1 MIMKSNNIV
10 KLSVIALLIFTASC
24 EKYLDKTPE
33 SDLAMEDVFK
43 DFEHAQGF
51 VEQLYTYVVNYA
63 AATKQDNANSFNID
77 ESTVGNST
85 NQIDRN
91 FDVGDLNAWQAR
103 GYFNKTSLNVDQVD
117 TRRRFGIWNGWQ
129 AIRIANIAI
138 ANVEKMTGATQTEK
152 DLILGQALFFRA
164 YFHHEI
170 MKFWGRIPYVDK
182 VLTGNNDDFKMVR
195 PATYLECALRADE
208 DFAAAAELLPNNW
221 DDLQNDPNATFLTF
235 REETFGNNLLRIN
248 KAIIYSY
255 KGRNLLYAASP
266 LMQGTTNTYDY
277 DEELCLQAAAEFAK
291 VIKMDVDNVNNLGLA
306 TMANYQYVFYTTQT
320 NRTKWPGTAAN
331 MGGGQGEFIFSST
344 AQATGLSTQLAQTFM
359 PYHQNNIKSVPS
371 HNFVHRVF
379 GTANGLSCDEDPTHD
394 FQHEFDNRDPR
405 FYKWLIIDGD
415 LVIQKT
421 SANPLYRYAR
431 LYTGGTMRQV
441 VNINHTGYHTKKWAD
456 ITFNTT
462 QKTGGAADALT
473 NISCLWLSMR
483 LTDVY
488 LMYAEALAATSTY
501 GVSGKPDYGY
511 LSGMSALDVI
521 NIIRDRAGIPHVEVS
536 YPGIEGQPEKFMDV
550 LRRERSM
557 ELCFEG
563 HRWMDLRR
571 WVVAHLMENRVKS
584 ALDFERNN
592 PASMGG
598 RSTFTNINFNER
610 WVLTRVCEYPKHY
623 WLPFPTDQTTMYP
636 GFEQNPGW

>member
-1 MIMKSNNIV
+1 MKSKNII
-10 KLSVIALLIFTASC
+10 KLSMIVLLFVTASC
-24 EKYLDKTPE
+24 EEYLDKTIE
-33 SDLAMEDVFK
+33 SDLEMEDVFK

-63 AATKQDNANSFNID
+63 SGTNQDAANSFFLGD
-77 ESTVGNST
+77 ATVSNST

-91 FDVGDLNAWQAR
+91 FDRGELNAWQGH
-103 GYFNKTSLNVDQVD
+103 GYFGKRGADVTALDLR
-117 TRRRFGIWNGWQ
+117 TRVGIWNGWE

-138 ANVEKMTGATQTEK
+138 ENIDLMTGATQTEK
-152 DLILGQALFFRA
+152 NLILGQALFFRA

-182 VLTGNNDDFKMVR
+182 VLTGNNDDYKLIR
-195 PATYLECALRADE
+195 PETYLDCALRADE
-208 DFAAAAELLPNNW
+208 DFAAAAELLPYSW
-221 DDLQNDPNATFLTF
+221 DDLENDPNATFLTF
-235 REETFGNNLLRIN
+235 RRETFGNNLVRIN
-248 KAIIYSY
+248 KATVYSY

-266 LMQGTTNTYDY
+266 LMQGNMDTYDY
-277 DEELCLQAAAEFAK
+277 DEELCKQAAADLAR
-291 VIKMDVDNVNNLGLA
+291 VIKMDQDNVNNLGLA
-306 TMANYQYVFYTTQT
+306 TMANYQYVFYTTQP
-320 NRTKWPGTAAN
+320 NRNKWPGTAAN
-331 MGGGQGEFIFSST
+331 MGGGQGEYIFSST
-344 AQATGLSTQLAQTFM
+344 AQPTGISNQIAQTTM
-359 PYHQNNIKSVPS
+359 PYHQNFRKSIPS
-371 HNFVHRVF
+371 HSFVHRVF

-394 FQHEFDNRDPR
+394 FQREFDNRDPR

-415 LVIQKT
+415 MVI
-421 SANPLYRYAR
+421 SRAAANPLYRYAR
-431 LYTGGTMRQV
+431 LYTDGTIRQIT
-441 VNINHTGYHTKKWAD
+441 NINHTGYHMKKWAD

-462 QKTGGAADALT
+462 QKTAGVADALT
-473 NISCLWLSMR
+473 NITCLWLSMR

-501 GVSGKPDYGY
+501 GVAGKPDYGY

-571 WVVAHLMENRVKS
+571 WVVAHLEENRIKT
-584 ALDFERNN
+584 ALDFDRDN
-592 PASMGG
+592 PASMGD
-598 RSTFTNINFNER
+598 RNTFKNINFQER

-623 WLPFPTDQTTMYP
+623 WLPFPQDQTLMYP